1 MFDSYHYCAPRT
13 QLKIVHRNG
22 CGPVPQ
28 LCGYTPDPDSE
39 YWRGKKNFYVD
50 LHVNIEVKQSL
61 SIFYSP
67 LFAFLFHSAVTSFNK
82 RNTCRVCGALSAI

>member
-50 LHVNIEVKQSL
+50 LHVNIEVKQSPFQFFIAL
-61 SIFYSP
+61 CLRFYFI
-67 LFAFLFHSAVTSFNK
+67 LQ
-82 RNTCRVCGALSAI
+82 

>member
-50 LHVNIEVKQSL
+50 LHVNIEVKQSPFQSFIDL
-61 SIFYSP
+61 CLRFYFI
-67 LFAFLFHSAVTSFNK
+67 LQ
-82 RNTCRVCGALSAI
+82 

>member
-50 LHVNIEVKQSL
+50 LHVNIEVKQSPFQSFIAL
-61 SIFYSP
+61 CLRFYFI
-67 LFAFLFHSAVTSFNK
+67 LQ
-82 RNTCRVCGALSAI
+82 